1 MFKNN
6 QWLTADEREKEIQ
19 ILKDKLDSC
28 ENKASNHTCKHFK
41 QIVEGKDIQF
51 GCKLFRMSVSVMF

>member
-19 ILKDKLDSC
+19 MLKDKLDSC

-41 QIVEGKDIQF
+41 QIVEGKGKQLCCI
-51 GCKLFRMSVSVMF
+51 LFRMSVSFLF